1 MTGDPLPAASA
12 VSVSVVNAS
21 GATNQATAT
30 SSALAAL
37 GFNMVGLGDAP
48 ATGDVAETVVYYG
61 SRSPTVEAAA
71 QKVARSMTGSVILA
85 FDPSQVTNGAEVT
98 VVTGTQ
104 FAVNP
109 PASAS
114 VATTTTIPASSAIAT
129 RPRHPATSSPGTLV
143 RAHLAPHRPRRY
155 RTRRSAHGA
164 VLGRSGGAGS
174 TINQG
179 LGYAG
184 LLGRHERGLPD
195 ASAGVVGSTPVR
207 RLGHRSGSWQRPRG
221 GRASHIVPVSS

>member
-1 MTGDPLPAASA
+1 
-12 VSVSVVNAS
+12 VSVSVVNGS

-129 RPRHPATSSPGTLV
+129 PSAPSSNLQPWDPRACAPGATPT
-143 RAHLAPHRPRRY
+143 AP
-155 RTRRSAHGA
+155 
-164 VLGRSGGAGS
+164 
-174 TINQG
+174 
-179 LGYAG
+179 
-184 LLGRHERGLPD
+184 
-195 ASAGVVGSTPVR
+195 
-207 RLGHRSGSWQRPRG
+207 
-221 GRASHIVPVSS
+221 VPNET